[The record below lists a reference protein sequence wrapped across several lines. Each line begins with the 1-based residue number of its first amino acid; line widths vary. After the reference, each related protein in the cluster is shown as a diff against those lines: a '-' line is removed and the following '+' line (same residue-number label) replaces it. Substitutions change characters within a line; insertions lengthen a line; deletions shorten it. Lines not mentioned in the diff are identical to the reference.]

1 MGGNAREQA
10 GIATIVRS
18 GKTERRRASRA
29 RIVLGAAD
37 GKSNNA
43 RVKERKTSRPAVPD
57 WRRRL
62 AEGGVKALYRDR
74 PRGRSSK
81 PSARAKEAGLL
92 PGRKALPRK
101 PRGRVAAAWPRSAAP
116 VRRVR
121 HANGPKP

>member
-1 MGGNAREQA
+1 M
-10 GIATIVRS
+10 
-18 GKTERRRASRA
+18 ASRA

-57 WRRRL
+57 WRQRL

-81 PSARAKEAGLL
+81 PLARAKEAGIITGTQSA
-92 PGRKALPRK
+92 PAQATRRSCGGTAKVRGAGPARPARQRPEAALT
-101 PRGRVAAAWPRSAAP
+101 
-116 VRRVR
+116 
-121 HANGPKP
+121 